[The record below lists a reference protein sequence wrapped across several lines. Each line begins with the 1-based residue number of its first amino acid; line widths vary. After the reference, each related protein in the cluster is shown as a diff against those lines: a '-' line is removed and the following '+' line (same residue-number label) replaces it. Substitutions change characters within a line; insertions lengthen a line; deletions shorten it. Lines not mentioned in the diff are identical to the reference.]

1 MFFTIV
7 FPVSFDFRED
17 LKIMEMETSISL
29 GFNYTYASV
38 LRLGRHTG
46 GLSSLCERWRR
57 VARVIHTG
65 YLLLLRSS
73 KQSAYSSVYRRGA
86 SSVEKFSRNWISRA
100 SAYHRGGFS
109 TGLLVGSMVS
119 CILARSK
126 ILRLPRE
133 GSCTLALFLVAFR
146 EGLPRWYRLV
156 HLLDEILTLSFEF
169 ELSKLVFLNFNWYQI
184 INI

>member
-86 SSVEKFSRNWISRA
+86 SSVEKFSRN
-100 SAYHRGGFS
+100 
-109 TGLLVGSMVS
+109 
-119 CILARSK
+119 
-126 ILRLPRE
+126 
-133 GSCTLALFLVAFR
+133 
-146 EGLPRWYRLV
+146 
-156 HLLDEILTLSFEF
+156 
-169 ELSKLVFLNFNWYQI
+169 
-184 INI
+184 